1 MVGWHHWLN
10 GHEFEQALGVCD
22 GQGRLACC
30 SPWGHEE
37 LDTTERLHW
46 LIFLQIWKLD
56 CELWQMNSYDAT
68 LRCSAW
74 ACLFGSLSTHGPS
87 DSDNQN
93 VEDLIIFS
101 SVNSFS
107 WLKIVTGLLAV
118 IISKDLCKPV
128 SCLSITI
135 LLDIF
140 IACPLN
146 TFDLL
151 LKCFLSIMTFQTTS

>member
-1 MVGWHHWLN
+1 M
-10 GHEFEQALGVCD
+10 
-22 GQGRLACC
+22 
-30 SPWGHEE
+30 
-37 LDTTERLHW
+37 
-46 LIFLQIWKLD
+46 
-56 CELWQMNSYDAT
+56 
-68 LRCSAW
+68 
-74 ACLFGSLSTHGPS
+74 
-87 DSDNQN
+87 
-93 VEDLIIFS
+93 EDLIIFS

-140 IACPLN
+140 IAYPLN

-151 LKCFLSIMTFQTTS
+151 LKCVLSIMTFQTTS